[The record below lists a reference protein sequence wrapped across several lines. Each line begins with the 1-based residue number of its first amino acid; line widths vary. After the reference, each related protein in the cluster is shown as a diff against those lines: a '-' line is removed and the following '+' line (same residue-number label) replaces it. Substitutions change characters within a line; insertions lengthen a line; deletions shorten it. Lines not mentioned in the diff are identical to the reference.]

1 MHHVRYTV
9 NPEYARMSE
18 LVPGLFISGVSDL
31 NVENM
36 QKHGITLIINATN
49 ELLEFPFAKK
59 VFQQY
64 SICLISLDER
74 QQKFKR
80 VFMQLVLCYSIH
92 IRFVALL
99 AYDTL

>member
-31 NVENM
+31 NVENI

-49 ELLEFPFAKK
+49 EVPNVKK
-59 VFQQY
+59 FGNIPRIKLWIQDIPEANMAEHF
-64 SICLISLDER
+64 SSLID
-74 QQKFKR
+74 Q
-80 VFMQLVLCYSIH
+80 V
-92 IRFVALL
+92 
-99 AYDTL
+99 